1 MSDPVGADDL
11 VYVAQAHAPQKE
23 LQTPMDEKKDLKAPI
38 NEETA
43 VVSAPSIV
51 DDGREY
57 PTEEEER
64 TLRRVSD
71 RVSWTAYTVAFVELC
86 ERFSYYGTTAVY
98 VNFIQQPLPAG
109 STTGAGFS
117 GQSGALGQGERTST
131 ALTTFNT
138 FWCYVMPILGAWI
151 ADEYW
156 GRMRTIQVS
165 IGFAMLGHIII
176 IISSIPPVIVHANS
190 ALACFCV
197 GLVIFGIGV
206 GGFKSNI
213 SPLIAEQY
221 KETRMFIKTI
231 PKTGERVI
239 VDPAQTITR
248 IFLYFYFMINV
259 GSLIG
264 SVAMVY
270 AEKYVGYWL
279 AFLLPTIMF
288 GLCPIVLFF
297 CRKRYTVTPPTG
309 SVVTKAFQ
317 LWSLALKGQ
326 WSWNPMTFY
335 RRCQSTEF
343 WESVKPSRIAN
354 KPKWMTFDDLWV
366 EEVRRAVKAC
376 AVFAWYPLY
385 WLAYGQMTNNL
396 TSQAATMQLHGV
408 PNDIINNLDP
418 LALII
423 FIPIM
428 DQFFYPGLRKMG
440 FHFTPIKRIYV
451 GYLLASASMIA
462 AAVTQYYI
470 YKTSPCGNHPSTCD
484 EAAPINVWVQTVPYV
499 LIAFSEIFASI
510 TGYEYAYTKAPK
522 NMKSLVQSLY
532 LFMNAISSAIQQGL
546 TALSTD
552 PLLIWNYGFVA
563 VLAFVGGNLFFMC
576 NLKLDKEE
584 DELNNIEESKY
595 LGRNQT
601 ALGEKVDPE
610 L

>member
-1 MSDPVGADDL
+1 MSDPVGPDDL
-11 VYVAQAHAPQKE
+11 VYVAQAHVPQKE
-23 LQTPMDEKKDLKAPI
+23 LQTPEKEDAVI
-38 NEETA
+38 TA
-43 VVSAPSIV
+43 TRYD
-51 DDGREY
+51 DDGREI
-57 PTEEEER
+57 PTVEEEQS
-64 TLRRVSD
+64 LRRVAGK
-71 RVSWTAYTVAFVELC
+71 VKWTAYTIAFVELC

-98 VNFIQQPLPAG
+98 TNFIQQPLPAG
-109 STTGAGFS
+109 SDTGAGGS
-117 GQSGALGQGERTST
+117 GQSGALGQGQRTST

-156 GRMRTIQVS
+156 GRMKTIQVA
-165 IGFAMLGHIII
+165 IAFAMLGHIII
-176 IISSIPPVIVHANS
+176 IISSIPQVITNTNG

-197 GLVIFGIGV
+197 GLVFFGIGV

-213 SPLIAEQY
+213 SPLIAEQHR
-221 KETRMFIKTI
+221 ETKLWVKTE

-279 AFLLPTIMF
+279 AYLLPTIMF
-288 GLCPIVLFF
+288 GFCPLVLFA
-297 CRKRYTVTPPTG
+297 CRNKYHVTPPTG
-309 SVVTKAFQ
+309 SVAAKAFK
-317 LWSLALKGQ
+317 LWGLALKRQ
-326 WSWNPMTFY
+326 WTWNPVVFFK
-335 RRCQSTEF
+335 RCQSTEF
-343 WESVKPSRIAN
+343 WDGVKPSQVEN
-354 KPKWMTFDDLWV
+354 KPHWMTFDDQWV
-366 EEVRRAVKAC
+366 DEVRRAVKAC

-428 DQFFYPGLRKMG
+428 DQFVYPGLRKMG
-440 FHFTPIKRIYV
+440 INFTPIKRIYV
-451 GYLLASASMIA
+451 GYLLAAASMIA

-470 YKTSPCGNHPSTCD
+470 YKLSPCGDHPSTCD

-499 LIAFSEIFASI
+499 LIAFSEIFTSI

-522 NMKSLVQSLY
+522 NMKSLVSSLY

-563 VLAFVGGNLFFMC
+563 VLAFIGGNLFYLS

-584 DELNNIEESKY
+584 DELNNLEESQWV
-595 LGRNQT
+595 GQNS
-601 ALGEKVDPE
+601 GESEKTVA
-610 L
+610 

>member
-1 MSDPVGADDL
+1 MSDPVGPDDL
-11 VYVAQAHAPQKE
+11 VYVAQAHVPQKE
-23 LQTPMDEKKDLKAPI
+23 LPTPEKDE
-38 NEETA
+38 A
-43 VVSAPSIV
+43 VVTATRY
-51 DDGREY
+51 DEEGREM
-57 PTEEEER
+57 PTVEEEQS
-64 TLRRVSD
+64 LRRVAGK
-71 RVSWTAYTVAFVELC
+71 VKWTAYTVAFVELC

-98 VNFIQQPLPAG
+98 TNFIQQPLPAG
-109 STTGAGFS
+109 SDTGAGGS
-117 GQSGALGQGERTST
+117 GQSGALGQGQRTST

-156 GRMRTIQVS
+156 GRMKTIQVA

-176 IISSIPPVIVHANS
+176 IISSIPEVITHPNG

-213 SPLIAEQY
+213 SPLIAEQHR
-221 KETRMFIKTI
+221 ETKLFIQTV

-259 GSLIG
+259 GALIG

-279 AFLLPTIMF
+279 AYLLPTIMF
-288 GLCPIVLFF
+288 GFCPLVLFA
-297 CRKRYTVTPPTG
+297 CRNKYHVTPPTG
-309 SVVTKAFQ
+309 SVAAKAIK
-317 LWSLALKGQ
+317 LWGLALKGQ
-326 WSWNPMTFY
+326 WSWNPVVFFK
-335 RRCQSTEF
+335 RCRSTEF
-343 WESVKPSRIAN
+343 WDSVKPSQMENR
-354 KPKWMTFDDLWV
+354 PQWMTFDDQWV
-366 EEVRRAVKAC
+366 DEVRRAVKAC

-428 DQFFYPGLRKMG
+428 DQFVYPGLRKMG
-440 FHFTPIKRIYV
+440 INFTPIKRIYV
-451 GYLLASASMIA
+451 GYLLAAASMIA

-470 YKTSPCGNHPSTCD
+470 YKLSPCGDHPSTCD

-499 LIAFSEIFASI
+499 LIAFSEIFTSI

-563 VLAFVGGNLFFMC
+563 VLAFIGGNLFYLS

-584 DELNNIEESKY
+584 DDLNNLEESQW
-595 LGRNQT
+595 LGRQST
-601 ALGEKVDPE
+601 EHEKSV
-610 L
+610 